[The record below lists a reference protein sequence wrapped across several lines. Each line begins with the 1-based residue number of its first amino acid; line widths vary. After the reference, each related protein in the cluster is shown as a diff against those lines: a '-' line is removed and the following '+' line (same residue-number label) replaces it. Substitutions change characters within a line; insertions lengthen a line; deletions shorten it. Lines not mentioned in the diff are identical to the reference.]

1 MRWPTTQKQID
12 ERLLTHQDAKPRLFL
27 DDDSG
32 EPWQL
37 FGDVENIAL
46 AADSFKPTV
55 QVAINNLLAGC
66 DGDVVVL
73 RIKRCDMIDFEVDEL
88 PDL

>member
-1 MRWPTTQKQID
+1 MSWPTTQKQID
-12 ERLLTHQDAKPRLFL
+12 ERLLTHQGAKPRFFL

-46 AADSFKPTV
+46 AAENFGATV
-55 QVAINNLLAGC
+55 RVAIDNLLTDC
-66 DGDVVVL
+66 DGGVVL
-73 RIKRCDMIDFEVDEL
+73 RIKRRDMTDSEVDEL
-88 PDL
+88 PEL